1 MNESVRL
8 PNPTIVISGFTDSS
22 VCSAHILFAAQ
33 LLDKSTHTDTQR
45 HTKTHTHTQKKAA
58 NRKAII
64 LGLNVCVIELIKH
77 QSNTSLLDW
86 PG

>member
-1 MNESVRL
+1 MKVWDTVTVCGLLDR
-8 PNPTIVISGFTDSS
+8 F
-22 VCSAHILFAAQ
+22 VCSAHIVSAAW
-33 LLDKSTHTDTQR
+33 LSDRRTQ
-45 HTKTHTHTQKKAA
+45 TEAA

-77 QSNTSLLDW
+77 QKNKSLLDW

>member
-1 MNESVRL
+1 MNESLGL
-8 PNPTIVISGFTDSS
+8 PNLTVAVSGFTDRS
-22 VCSAHILFAAQ
+22 VCSTHILFAAE
-33 LLDKSTHTDTQR
+33 LLDRSTHS
-45 HTKTHTHTQKKAA
+45 HTHTQKEAA

-77 QSNTSLLDW
+77 QRNTSLLDR

>member
-1 MNESVRL
+1 MNESLGL
-8 PNPTIVISGFTDSS
+8 PNLTVAVSGFTDRF
-22 VCSAHILFAAQ
+22 VCSTHILFAAE
-33 LLDKSTHTDTQR
+33 LLDRSTHTYTHI
-45 HTKTHTHTQKKAA
+45 HTHAHTQKEAA

-77 QSNTSLLDW
+77 QRNTSLLDW

>member
-1 MNESVRL
+1 MSESRGL
-8 PNPTIVISGFTDSS
+8 PIPTIAVSGFTDRS
-22 VCSAHILFAAQ
+22 VCSAHTLFAAQ
-33 LLDKSTHTDTQR
+33 LLDRSTR
-45 HTKTHTHTQKKAA
+45 THMHTQKEAA

-77 QSNTSLLDW
+77 QRNTSLLDW

>member
-1 MNESVRL
+1 MNESLGL
-8 PNPTIVISGFTDSS
+8 PNLTVAVSGFTDRS
-22 VCSAHILFAAQ
+22 VCSTHILFAAE
-33 LLDKSTHTDTQR
+33 LLDRSTHS
-45 HTKTHTHTQKKAA
+45 HTHTHTHTQKEAA

-77 QSNTSLLDW
+77 QRNTSLLDR